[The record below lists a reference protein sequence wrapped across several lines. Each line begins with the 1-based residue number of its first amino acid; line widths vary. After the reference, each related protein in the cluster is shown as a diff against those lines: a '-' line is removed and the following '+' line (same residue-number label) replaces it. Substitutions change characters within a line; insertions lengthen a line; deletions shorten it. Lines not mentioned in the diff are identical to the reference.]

1 MSKGILSSFNAFKE
15 MFSENSFFT
24 ENSARVTALNNY
36 FARGGVISVKKKSSG
51 WPKLIYPSLARIKEQ
66 KKELI
71 NLKNKF
77 EEKKSNWEKKK
88 KNAEN
93 YHLIHNIKKFS
104 NPLYWKHKAKCLTD
118 KEYKN
123 DAELV
128 KLPVHLVCD
137 SKWTPMVKTFVND
150 VEYRKQLT
158 ETVENSVVYKNNKK
172 VGKYADELQE
182 FRKNVSSKEITL
194 LIQKINS
201 LNLFLIALNELE
213 AWAKE

>member
-15 MFSENSFFT
+15 MFSENSFFD
-24 ENSARVTALNNY
+24 ESNERINSLKNY

-66 KKELI
+66 KKELE
-71 NLKNKF
+71 NLKNIF
-77 EEKKSNWEKKK
+77 ESKKNNWMQKK

-104 NPLYWKHKAKCLTD
+104 SPLYWKHKAKCLTD

-123 DAELV
+123 DSELV
-128 KLPVHLVCD
+128 KLPAHLVCD
-137 SKWTPMVKTFVND
+137 SKWTPMVKMFVND

-158 ETVENSVVYKNNKK
+158 ETVENSVVYKDNKK
-172 VGKYADELQE
+172 VACYADELQE
-182 FRKNVSSKEITL
+182 FRKEVSSKEITVL
-194 LIQKINS
+194 TKKINSVQDLINS
-201 LNLFLIALNELE
+201 LNILE
-213 AWAKE
+213 KWAKE